1 MNKNKTILKNGKGAI
16 KKISM
21 GRYSKNENA
30 NLRMFM
36 FDGDLPIAAKK
47 ELIPFVLDKAGLSM
61 YEVKASFSQI
71 AGCSCGCSPGFI
83 VKGIV
88 GGQAIYVD
96 LK

>member
-1 MNKNKTILKNGKGAI
+1 MNKNMIILKGGKGQI

-21 GRYSKNENA
+21 GKYSKNENA

-36 FDGDLPIAAKK
+36 FDGDLSTAAKK
-47 ELIPFVLDKAGLSM
+47 ELIPFVLDKAGLGK
-61 YEVKASFSQI
+61 YVAKASFSQR

-83 VKGIV
+83 IKGIV
-88 GGQAIYVD
+88 GGEAIYVD